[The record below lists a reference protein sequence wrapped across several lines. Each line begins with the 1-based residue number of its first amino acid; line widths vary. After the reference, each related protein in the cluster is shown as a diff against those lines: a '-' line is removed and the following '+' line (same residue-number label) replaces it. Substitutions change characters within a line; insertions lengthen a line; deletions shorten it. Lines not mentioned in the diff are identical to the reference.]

1 MKIFTNKNLIQKVII
16 VFLCVFLLNFCMTPS
31 VQASFGGSLFSPM
44 KKFITVVADIFITLV
59 QWGITGN
66 WISAVDNSTGA
77 VVLENSSVWDNG
89 LIGLRKFEYPIIQ
102 ISPELIFSNQI
113 RLLDID
119 FIGNQSG
126 DKYSIDSGNKIVI
139 GDGEVVTALRTIIA
153 SWYVTLRTISI
164 VGLLSVLLYIGIRIM
179 IASTAADKAKYK
191 QMILDWIIAF
201 CLLLFMHYIMAGTVN
216 IVDRINKLLGDA
228 GHIGEGISLN
238 EEYGN
243 VTYKGHN
250 ERLPGTSF
258 DVFGIR
264 NILRDYGI
272 EVSDI
277 NTQDDSSGQGTW
289 MHWYV
294 IEKGRQKSNNNSQ

>member
-102 ISPELIFSNQI
+102 ISPELIFGNRI
-113 RLLDID
+113 RLLDVD
-119 FIGNQSG
+119 FIGNNNNG
-126 DKYSIDSGNKIVI
+126 DYTEDSGNRIVI
-139 GDGEVVTALRTIIA
+139 GDGDVVTTLRSIIA
-153 SWYVTLRTISI
+153 GWYVTLRTIAI
-164 VGLLSVLLYIGIRIM
+164 VGLLSVLIYIGIRI
-179 IASTAADKAKYK
+179 IISSTAADKAKYK

-201 CLLLFMHYIMAGTVN
+201 CILLFMHFIMAATVN
-216 IVDRINKLLGDA
+216 IVDRINRLLGDA

-258 DVFGIR
+258 DLFGIR
-264 NILRDYGI
+264 NLLSKYGI
-272 EVSDI
+272 EVKDI
-277 NTQDDSSGQGTW
+277 NDMPVDNGIW
-289 MHWYV
+289 NDWYV
-294 IEKGRQKSNNNSQ
+294 YDANRSSNTHRKR

>member
-66 WISAVDNSTGA
+66 WISAVDNSTNA
-77 VVLENSSVWDNG
+77 VETEKKDEVWDNG

-102 ISPELIFSNQI
+102 ISPELIFGNRI
-113 RLLDID
+113 RLLDVD
-119 FIGNQSG
+119 FIGNNNNG
-126 DKYSIDSGNKIVI
+126 DYTEDSGNRIVI
-139 GDGEVVTALRTIIA
+139 GDGDVVTTLRSIIA
-153 SWYVTLRTISI
+153 GWYVTLRTIAI
-164 VGLLSVLLYIGIRIM
+164 VGLLSVLIYIGIRI
-179 IASTAADKAKYK
+179 IISSTAADKAKYK

-201 CLLLFMHYIMAGTVN
+201 CILLFMHFIMAATVN
-216 IVDRINKLLGDA
+216 IVDRINRLLGDA

-238 EEYGN
+238 EDYGN

-258 DVFGIR
+258 DLFGIR
-264 NILRDYGI
+264 NLLSKYGI
-272 EVSDI
+272 EVKDI
-277 NTQDDSSGQGTW
+277 NDMPVDNGIW
-289 MHWYV
+289 NDWYV
-294 IEKGRQKSNNNSQ
+294 YDANRSSNTHKK